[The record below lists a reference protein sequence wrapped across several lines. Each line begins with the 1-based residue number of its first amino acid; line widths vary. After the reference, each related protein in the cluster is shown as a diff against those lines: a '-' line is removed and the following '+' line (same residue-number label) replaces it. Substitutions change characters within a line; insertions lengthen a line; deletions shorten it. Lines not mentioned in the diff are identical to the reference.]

1 MANVESSRMNADEL
15 TAQCLQM
22 KFLQLES
29 VHAPFCQS
37 FVDRLIARRE
47 KESAAKLAHVESTLI
62 DLNEEPR
69 DADDAQAVNEK
80 SNAVPKHHGS
90 YLAMDDTEQNQF
102 DGQENNLLS
111 T

>member
-22 KFLQLES
+22 KFVQLES
-29 VHAPFCQS
+29 VHARFCQS
-37 FVDRLIARRE
+37 FVDRQIARRE

-69 DADDAQAVNEK
+69 DADEPKLSMKNQMRCQNIMAVL
-80 SNAVPKHHGS
+80 SNG
-90 YLAMDDTEQNQF
+90 
-102 DGQENNLLS
+102 
-111 T
+111 

>member
-22 KFLQLES
+22 KFVQLES
-29 VHAPFCQS
+29 VHARFCQS

-62 DLNEEPR
+62 DLNEKFVDSSKLKR
-69 DADDAQAVNEK
+69 
-80 SNAVPKHHGS
+80 H
-90 YLAMDDTEQNQF
+90 YLTDI
-102 DGQENNLLS
+102 GQKDFICPHPGCGVVGG
-111 T
+111 TRMV